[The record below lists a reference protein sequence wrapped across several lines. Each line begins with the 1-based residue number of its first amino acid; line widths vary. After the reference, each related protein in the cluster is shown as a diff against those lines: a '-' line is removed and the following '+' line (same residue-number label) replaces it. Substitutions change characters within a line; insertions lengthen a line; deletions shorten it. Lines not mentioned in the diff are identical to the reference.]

1 MKLVKWEELPE
12 EMKTPQVRKYYEIL
26 KKKRVSLAAKRGFD
40 IAASSA
46 MLIMLSPVFA
56 ALAVAI
62 KADSEGP
69 VFFRQ
74 ERVTQYGRRFR
85 IFKFRT
91 MVNNADKLGTQV
103 TVGND
108 KRITKVGNYIRKF
121 RLDEI
126 CQLIDVFRGTMTF
139 VGTRPEVPRYVER
152 YTPEMMATLLL
163 PAGVTSQASIC
174 YKDEAELLESSQ
186 DADKTY
192 VEKILPEKMKY
203 NLRAIKDFSLF
214 NEAMVLVDTVLAVAG
229 VDVSKKYDRA
239 VRRRR
244 KADV

>member
-40 IAASSA
+40 VAASSA

-126 CQLIDVFRGTMTF
+126 CQLIDVFT
-139 VGTRPEVPRYVER
+139 
-152 YTPEMMATLLL
+152 
-163 PAGVTSQASIC
+163 
-174 YKDEAELLESSQ
+174 D
-186 DADKTY
+186 
-192 VEKILPEKMKY
+192 ILSDIIH
-203 NLRAIKDFSLF
+203 RDRFII
-214 NEAMVLVDTVLAVAG
+214 
-229 VDVSKKYDRA
+229 DV
-239 VRRRR
+239 
-244 KADV
+244 